1 MDQPSWTE
9 RHPRLWRHIT
19 RLPRRT
25 AIALLSV
32 IVLVIAAR
40 LAAPYVIKEVLNR
53 KLANLPDYRGSI
65 DDVDLAVFTSK
76 FSVDGLRLDKKR
88 GDPKLPFLRV
98 ERMVVDY
105 RLDELLRGR
114 IVADVDV
121 TEPVMNV
128 MPEATQKRRP
138 KDQIKK
144 DEEGQAIT
152 QTVKTLLPT
161 KIQHLHIHQGAIR
174 FKDSTATPPVDLK
187 LTQLNVYIA
196 NLSNRPASESELS
209 TLGRISARVQ
219 NSGQLRANL
228 RINVFAPKPTFDL
241 ALELRGLDVRELKD
255 FTRAYAK
262 VDLEKGTAAFYTE
275 LQARNGA
282 IRGYFKPILHNVQV
296 LDTKGGDKHDPWYQ
310 KAWEGTVEGIKDL
323 FENHEH
329 HDQVATRA
337 PISGRFDQP
346 GVGVLTTVVEVVVNA
361 FIEALTPGLEHSVG
375 KDAQASADKHDD
387 KHDGDKH
394 DKHDSDKHDKH
405 DHDHD
410 SGKSKKD

>member
-1 MDQPSWTE
+1 MGRPSWFE
-9 RHPRLWRHIT
+9 RHPRLWRQIA
-19 RLPRRT
+19 RVPRRT
-25 AIALLSV
+25 GIVLISV
-32 IVLVIAAR
+32 LVLVIAAR
-40 LAAPYVIKEVLNR
+40 IAAPFVIKEVLNR
-53 KLANLPDYRGSI
+53 KLGNLPEYRGSI
-65 DDVDLAVFTSK
+65 DDVELSVFTSK
-76 FSVDGLRLDKKR
+76 FVVDGLRLDKRR

-105 RLDELLRGR
+105 RLDELIHGR

-128 MPEATQKRRP
+128 MPEATQKRKP

-152 QTVKTLLPT
+152 ETVKTLLPT
-161 KIQHLHIHQGAIR
+161 KINHLHIHEGAVR
-174 FKDSTATPPVDLK
+174 FKDSTANPPVDLK
-187 LTQLNVYIA
+187 LTQLSLYIA
-196 NLSNRPASESELS
+196 DLSNRPASTSELS

-228 RINVFAPKPTFDL
+228 RINVFAREPTFDL

-262 VDLEKGTAAFYTE
+262 VDLEKGTAAFFTE
-275 LQARNGA
+275 LRARNGE
-282 IRGYFKPILHNVQV
+282 IHGYFKPILHNVQV
-296 LDTKGGDKHDPWYQ
+296 LDTSGEDKHDPWYQ
-310 KAWEGTVEGIKDL
+310 KAWEGTVEALKDV

-346 GVGVLTTVVEVVVNA
+346 GVGILTTVVEVVVNA
-361 FIEALTPGLEHSVG
+361 FIQALTPSLEHTLG
-375 KDAQASADKHDD
+375 GDAQAKAGKHDDSHDKSDKHNNDKHDARA
-387 KHDGDKH
+387 
-394 DKHDSDKHDKH
+394 
-405 DHDHD
+405 
-410 SGKSKKD
+410 KKN

>member
-1 MDQPSWTE
+1 MGRPSWFE
-9 RHPRLWRHIT
+9 RHPRLWRQIA
-19 RLPRRT
+19 RVPRRT
-25 AIALLSV
+25 G
-32 IVLVIAAR
+32 IVLISVLVLLVAARIAA
-40 LAAPYVIKEVLNR
+40 PFVIKEVLNR
-53 KLANLPDYRGSI
+53 KLGNLPEYRGSI
-65 DDVDLAVFTSK
+65 DDVELSVFTSK
-76 FSVDGLRLDKKR
+76 FVVDGLRLDKRR

-105 RLDELLRGR
+105 RLDELIHGR

-128 MPEATQKRRP
+128 MPEATQKRKP

-152 QTVKTLLPT
+152 ETVKTLLPT
-161 KIQHLHIHQGAIR
+161 KINHLHIHEGAVR
-174 FKDSTATPPVDLK
+174 FKDSTANPPVDLK
-187 LTQLNVYIA
+187 LTQLSLYIA
-196 NLSNRPASESELS
+196 DLSNRPASTSELS

-228 RINVFAPKPTFDL
+228 RINVFAREPTFDL

-262 VDLEKGTAAFYTE
+262 VDLEKGTAAFFTE
-275 LQARNGA
+275 LRARNGE
-282 IRGYFKPILHNVQV
+282 IHGYFKPILHNVQV
-296 LDTKGGDKHDPWYQ
+296 LDTSGEDKHDPWYQ
-310 KAWEGTVEGIKDL
+310 KAWEGTVEALKDV

-346 GVGVLTTVVEVVVNA
+346 GVGILTTVVEVVVNA
-361 FIEALTPGLEHSVG
+361 FIQALTPSLEHTLG
-375 KDAQASADKHDD
+375 GDAQAKAGKHDDSHDKSDKHNNDKHDARA
-387 KHDGDKH
+387 
-394 DKHDSDKHDKH
+394 
-405 DHDHD
+405 
-410 SGKSKKD
+410 KKN

>member
-1 MDQPSWTE
+1 MGRPSWFE
-9 RHPRLWRHIT
+9 RHPRLWRQIA
-19 RLPRRT
+19 RVPRRT
-25 AIALLSV
+25 GIVLISV
-32 IVLVIAAR
+32 LVLVIAAR
-40 LAAPYVIKEVLNR
+40 IAAPFVIKEVLNR
-53 KLANLPDYRGSI
+53 KLGNLPEYRGSI
-65 DDVDLAVFTSK
+65 DDVELSVFTSK
-76 FSVDGLRLDKKR
+76 FVVDGLRLDKRR

-105 RLDELLRGR
+105 RLDELIHGR

-128 MPEATQKRRP
+128 MPEATQKRKP

-152 QTVKTLLPT
+152 ETVKTLLPT
-161 KIQHLHIHQGAIR
+161 KINHLHIHEGAVR
-174 FKDSTATPPVDLK
+174 FKDSTANPPVDLK
-187 LTQLNVYIA
+187 LTQLSLYIA
-196 NLSNRPASESELS
+196 DLSNRPASTSELS

-228 RINVFAPKPTFDL
+228 RINVFAREPTFDL

-262 VDLEKGTAAFYTE
+262 VDLEKGTAAFFTE
-275 LQARNGA
+275 LRARNGE
-282 IRGYFKPILHNVQV
+282 IHGYFKPILHNVQV
-296 LDTKGGDKHDPWYQ
+296 LDTSGDDKHDPWYQ
-310 KAWEGTVEGIKDL
+310 KAWEGTVEALKDV

-346 GVGVLTTVVEVVVNA
+346 GVGILTTVVEVVVNA
-361 FIEALTPGLEHSVG
+361 FIQALTPSLEHTLG
-375 KDAQASADKHDD
+375 GDAQAKAGKHDDSHDKSDKHNNDKHDA
-387 KHDGDKH
+387 KA
-394 DKHDSDKHDKH
+394 
-405 DHDHD
+405 
-410 SGKSKKD
+410 KKN

>member
-1 MDQPSWTE
+1 MGRPSWFE
-9 RHPRLWRHIT
+9 RHPRLWRQIA
-19 RLPRRT
+19 RVPRRT
-25 AIALLSV
+25 GIVLISV
-32 IVLVIAAR
+32 LVLVIAAR
-40 LAAPYVIKEVLNR
+40 IAAPFVIKEVLNR
-53 KLANLPDYRGSI
+53 KLGNLPEYRGSI
-65 DDVDLAVFTSK
+65 DDVELSVFTSK
-76 FSVDGLRLDKKR
+76 FVVDGLRLDKRR

-105 RLDELLRGR
+105 RLDELIHGR

-128 MPEATQKRRP
+128 MPEATQKRKP

-152 QTVKTLLPT
+152 ETVKTLLPT
-161 KIQHLHIHQGAIR
+161 KINHLHIHEGAVR
-174 FKDSTATPPVDLK
+174 FKDSTANPPVDLK
-187 LTQLNVYIA
+187 LTQLSLYIA
-196 NLSNRPASESELS
+196 DLSNRPASTSELS

-228 RINVFAPKPTFDL
+228 RINVFAREPTFDL

-262 VDLEKGTAAFYTE
+262 VDLEKGTAAFFTE
-275 LQARNGA
+275 LRARNGE
-282 IRGYFKPILHNVQV
+282 IHGYFKPILHNVQV
-296 LDTKGGDKHDPWYQ
+296 LDTSGEDKHDPWYQ
-310 KAWEGTVEGIKDL
+310 KAWEGTVEALKDV

-346 GVGVLTTVVEVVVNA
+346 GVGILTTVVEVVVNA
-361 FIEALTPGLEHSVG
+361 FIQALTPSLEHTLG
-375 KDAQASADKHDD
+375 GDAQAKAGKHDDSHDKSDKHNNDKHDA
-387 KHDGDKH
+387 KA
-394 DKHDSDKHDKH
+394 
-405 DHDHD
+405 
-410 SGKSKKD
+410 KKN